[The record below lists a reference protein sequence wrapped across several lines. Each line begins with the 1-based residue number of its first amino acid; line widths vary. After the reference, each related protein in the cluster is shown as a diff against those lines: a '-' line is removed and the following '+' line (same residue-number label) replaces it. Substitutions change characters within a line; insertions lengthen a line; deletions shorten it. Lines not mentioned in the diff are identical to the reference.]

1 VLVQLTEEFPDDVRH
16 VYRHFPLDFHQNAFP
31 AAQAAEAAGLQGQ
44 FHEMKNLIFALQGVW
59 SGYTQEEFAIWA
71 ADQANEIGLDVNQF
85 RRDYASEEVLARVQA
100 DYDEARDIG
109 IPGTPFLLINDSP
122 YQGPR
127 DYFNLSAIIR
137 LYILAERQFEECPQM
152 AIDPRRE
159 YIATIETEKGDI
171 VIELFPEVAPF
182 TVNSFVFLARA
193 GWYDQVPFHR
203 VLPGFVAQAG
213 DPSGT
218 GYGGPGYA
226 FGLEVT
232 PDLRFDQAGLLAMAN
247 AGPDA
252 NGSQFFITYAPTP
265 DLDGGYTIFGRVI
278 AGMDTLEALQPRNP
292 QQGGILPEGTL
303 IRTISIEEN

>member
-1 VLVQLTEEFPDDVRH
+1 VLVQLTEDFPDDVRH

-44 FHEMKNLIFALQGVW
+44 FHEMKNLIFAQQGVW
-59 SGYTQEEFAIWA
+59 SSYTQEEFLTWVVE
-71 ADQANEIGLDVNQF
+71 QANELDLDVDQF
-85 RRDYASEEVLARVQA
+85 RRDYASEEVIARVQA
-100 DYDEARDIG
+100 DYDESRDIG

-137 LYILAERQFEECPQM
+137 LYILAERQFEECPEM
-152 AIDPRRE
+152 AIDPQRE
-159 YIATIETEKGDI
+159 YIATIETEKGNI
-171 VIELFPEVAPF
+171 VIELFPQVAPF
-182 TVNSFVFLARA
+182 TVNSFVFLARS
-193 GWYDQVPFHR
+193 GWYDNVPFHR

-226 FGLEVT
+226 FGLELT

-292 QQGGILPEGTL
+292 QQGGDLPEGTV